1 MCRLRKQH
9 RRRQARLKQQPE
21 QQLKKADLP
30 RTRRSAFLKDSRQCK
45 WWPEMQQLNGFD
57 SAFLFMETPN
67 APMHIGSVAI
77 FDPSTAP
84 GKIVR
89 LKRIIKTLEQRAHLA
104 PYLKQ
109 RLLEVPFNADF
120 PYWVRDD
127 SFDPEF
133 HVRHLALPKPGD
145 WRQLCIQIARLHSR
159 PLDRS
164 RPLWELYV
172 IEGLDNVEGIPPG
185 SFAFLSKTHHAAID
199 GTTSSDVGSAM
210 CDPTPEIREIEAP
223 KEWKADKIPTAM
235 ELSIM
240 AHHNNVMRPQ
250 RYLEFLQKTIPTW
263 TKNLEAVSNNGSPQQ
278 GKAPRTRFNAVISN
292 NRVFEGVT
300 FDLRVIKEIKNK
312 VGGTVNDVVLAI
324 CAGAMR
330 RYLLDKLELPE
341 ESLVTMC
348 PINVRDPS
356 VKATGGNQVVA
367 MNVPMHT
374 DISDPVKRLV
384 SICES
389 TRNAKE
395 YTNAVGA
402 KSMMEVANF
411 IPSQL
416 SVLGAR
422 VAAEQGL
429 ANFVTPT
436 SNTVIT
442 NVPGSPVPFYSNG
455 ALFVRGWGLGPCVDG
470 NGLFHSVGSYCDEL
484 YIGVTCCRAMM
495 PDPHFYAD
503 CLRESLDELC
513 KVLQVRAPEPLEKP
527 VASRPVPRNK
537 IRAKK
542 VALKKKTRKAS
553 TTKKGTTKRA

>member
-1 MCRLRKQH
+1 
-9 RRRQARLKQQPE
+9 
-21 QQLKKADLP
+21 
-30 RTRRSAFLKDSRQCK
+30 
-45 WWPEMQQLNGFD
+45 MQQLSGLD

-84 GKIVR
+84 GHLVR
-89 LKRIIKTLEQRAHLA
+89 LKRIIQTVEERAHLA

-109 RLLEVPFNADF
+109 RLVEVPFNADF
-120 PYWVRDD
+120 PYWVRDE

-133 HVRHLALPKPGD
+133 HIRHMALPKPGD

-185 SFAFLSKTHHAAID
+185 SFAFVSKTHHAAID
-199 GTTSSDVGSAM
+199 GTSSSDVGTAM
-210 CDPTPEIREIEAP
+210 CDPTPEIRKVEAAE
-223 KEWKADKIPTAM
+223 EWEADKTPSAL

-250 RYLEFLQKTIPTW
+250 RYMEFLQKTIPTW
-263 TKNLEAVSNNGSPQQ
+263 SKSLEAGSSAGSPAQR
-278 GKAPRTRFNAVISN
+278 KVPRTRFNAVLSQ

-300 FDLRVIKEIKNK
+300 CDLRSIKQIKNK

-330 RYLLDKLELPE
+330 RYLLDKQELPT

-348 PINVRDPS
+348 PINVRDRG
-356 VKATGGNQVVA
+356 VKASGGNQVVA
-367 MNVPMHT
+367 MDVALHT
-374 DISDPVKRLV
+374 DVSDPASRLEA
-384 SICES
+384 ICES
-389 TRNAKE
+389 TRNGKE
-395 YTNAVGA
+395 YTQAVDA
-402 KSMMEVANF
+402 KSMMDVANF

-436 SNTVIT
+436 ANTVIT

-484 YIGVTCCRAMM
+484 YIGVTCCRNMM
-495 PDPHFYAD
+495 PDPEFYAE
-503 CLRESLDELC
+503 CLRHSLDELSRAY
-513 KVLQVRAPEPLEKP
+513 QVEKNAAVTKP
-527 VASRPVPRNK
+527 VVQKLKPRK
-537 IRAKK
+537 KVSAKK
-542 VALKKKTRKAS
+542 
-553 TTKKGTTKRA
+553 TTKKITKAPSKSKKVSTKRA

>member
-1 MCRLRKQH
+1 
-9 RRRQARLKQQPE
+9 
-21 QQLKKADLP
+21 
-30 RTRRSAFLKDSRQCK
+30 
-45 WWPEMQQLNGFD
+45 MQQLNGLD

-89 LKRIIKTLEQRAHLA
+89 LKRIIKTLEERAHFA

-109 RLLEVPFNADF
+109 RLVEVPFNADF
-120 PYWVRDD
+120 PYWVRDE
-127 SFDPEF
+127 SFDTEF

-159 PLDRS
+159 TLDRS

-172 IEGLDNVEGIPPG
+172 IEGLDKVEGVPPG
-185 SFAFLSKTHHAAID
+185 SFAFVSKTHHAAID

-210 CDPTPEIREIEAP
+210 CDPTPEIRQIKASE
-223 KEWKADKIPTAM
+223 EWKADKPPTAL

-240 AHHNNVMRPQ
+240 AHHNSVMRPQ
-250 RYLEFLQKTIPTW
+250 RYAEFLQKTIPTLS
-263 TKNLEAVSNNGSPQQ
+263 KNLEAATNSGLTSSN
-278 GKAPRTRFNAVISN
+278 KVPRTRFNAVVSQ
-292 NRVFEGVT
+292 NRVFDGVT
-300 FDLRVIKEIKNK
+300 FDLRDLKQIKNK
-312 VGGTVNDVVLAI
+312 VGGTINDVVLAI

-330 RYLLDKLELPE
+330 RYLLDKQELPV

-348 PINVRDPS
+348 PINVRDPGVQNS
-356 VKATGGNQVVA
+356 GGNHVVS
-367 MNVPMHT
+367 MNVPLHT
-374 DISDPVKRLV
+374 DITDPEERLLA
-384 SICES
+384 ICES

-395 YTNAVGA
+395 HTNAVDA
-402 KSMMEVANF
+402 KSMLEAANF

-436 SNTVIT
+436 ANTVIT

-455 ALFVRGWGLGPCVDG
+455 ALFVRGWGLGPLVDG
-470 NGLFHSVGSYCDEL
+470 NGLFHSVGSYCNEL
-484 YIGVTCCRAMM
+484 YIGITACRVMM
-495 PDPHFYAD
+495 PDPEFYTE
-503 CLRESLDELC
+503 CLEESFREIKEA
-513 KVLQVRAPEPLEKP
+513 Q
-527 VASRPVPRNK
+527 
-537 IRAKK
+537 
-542 VALKKKTRKAS
+542 T
-553 TTKKGTTKRA
+553 